1 MNTNEMMKTM
11 KDFVN
16 VLNYTSDNHEKWKEE
31 LSYYDR
37 AICDLMHFIQ
47 LNNIED
53 TPTKEKNLILKQ
65 IKEYR
70 TRRQEVKSKID
81 LGNRLYSKINKKNCN
96 ELSQKLNSLT
106 ELADV
111 ELIYSPRVLFDLFK

>member
-1 MNTNEMMKTM
+1 MDTKEMMKTM

-16 VLNYTSDNHEKWKEE
+16 VLNYTSANHEKWKEE

-81 LGNRLYSKINKKNCN
+81 LGNRLYSKISKKDCN

>member
-1 MNTNEMMKTM
+1 MMKTM

-16 VLNYTSDNHEKWKEE
+16 VLNYTSANHEKWKEE

-81 LGNRLYSKINKKNCN
+81 LGNRLYSKISKKDCN

>member
-1 MNTNEMMKTM
+1 MMKTM

-16 VLNYTSDNHEKWKEE
+16 VLNYTSANHEKWKEE

-81 LGNRLYSKINKKNCN
+81 LSNRLYSKINKKDCN

>member
-16 VLNYTSDNHEKWKEE
+16 VLNYTSANHEKWKEE

-53 TPTKEKNLILKQ
+53 TPTKEKKPYTQTNQ
-65 IKEYR
+65 
-70 TRRQEVKSKID
+70 
-81 LGNRLYSKINKKNCN
+81 
-96 ELSQKLNSLT
+96 
-106 ELADV
+106 
-111 ELIYSPRVLFDLFK
+111 RVPDKTTGS